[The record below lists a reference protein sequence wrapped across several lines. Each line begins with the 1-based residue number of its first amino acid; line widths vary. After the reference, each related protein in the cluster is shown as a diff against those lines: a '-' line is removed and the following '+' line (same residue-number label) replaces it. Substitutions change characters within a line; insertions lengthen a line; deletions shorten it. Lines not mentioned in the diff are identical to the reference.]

1 MMTAAE
7 IRGDGAV
14 VSAAAADLTSLYPA
28 HLPLFLFLLL
38 LLLLS
43 LFLLSFNYLFFSS
56 ITDA

>member
-7 IRGDGAV
+7 ILRDGAV

-38 LLLLS
+38 LLS

>member
-1 MMTAAE
+1 MMLPAE

-28 HLPLFLFLLL
+28 HLPLYLFL

-43 LFLLSFNYLFFSS
+43 LFLLSFNYLFFLS
-56 ITDA
+56 ITNA

>member
-1 MMTAAE
+1 MMIPAE

-28 HLPLFLFLLL
+28 HLPLYLFLL

-43 LFLLSFNYLFFSS
+43 LFLLSFNYLFFLS
-56 ITDA
+56 ITNA

>member
-7 IRGDGAV
+7 IRRDGAV

-38 LLLLS
+38 LLLS

-56 ITDA
+56 INDA